1 MMTTHFDDELQKML
15 DGTVAHLEEELAS
28 LRSNRPS
35 VELVERMPVMLYD
48 QPMTIRQLGSL
59 SIEPPRTVLVSLW
72 DQNAVGPVVKAIQ
85 EAQVGL
91 SVTNDG
97 NTVRATMAELTSER
111 REELAKTVK
120 KTAEAA
126 RISIRNHRDEVMK
139 KVKGA
144 KEAKEI
150 TEDDEFSIRD
160 ALQKKVDAANKR
172 VDELT
177 ERKLTSIA
185 E

>member
-1 MMTTHFDDELQKML
+1 MIATHFDDELQKML
-15 DGTVAHLEEELAS
+15 DGTVQHLADELAS

-35 VELVERMPVMLYD
+35 VELVERITVNYYD
-48 QPMTIRQLGSL
+48 QAMSIRQLGSL
-59 SIEPPRTVLVSLW
+59 SIEPPRTVLIGLW
-72 DQNAVGPVVKAIQ
+72 DQNAVAPVVKAIQ
-85 EAQVGL
+85 DAQVGL

-126 RISIRNHRDEVMK
+126 RISIRTHRDDVMK
-139 KVKGA
+139 KVRAAKDA
-144 KEAKEI
+144 KEL
-150 TEDDEFSIRD
+150 TEDDEFSLKD

-177 ERKLTSIA
+177 DKKLASIA